1 MSNNDKILLY
11 LYKDIGLYW
20 ERVLSDENQRDRCSL
35 LKNKGLNTFFRSER
49 ISFVVTTL
57 SKVENLQ
64 LQPNELAYTDSQ
76 SSKVRSMIHHLRNS
90 IMHGLYKVGHD
101 NNKVWI
107 DFKNMSK
114 QLGKTTLRGK
124 VELSKLKDMMNII
137 RNY

>member
-1 MSNNDKILLY
+1 MSNNDKIILY

-20 ERVLSDENQRDRCSL
+20 EQFLSHENQRDRCSL
-35 LKNKGLNTFFRSER
+35 IKNKGLNTFFKSER

-57 SKVENLQ
+57 SKVESLQ

-90 IMHGLYKVGHD
+90 IMHGLYKIDHA

-107 DFKNMSK
+107 AFKDINR
-114 QLGKTTLRGK
+114 QLGKTTMRGS
-124 VELSKLKDMMNII
+124 VELSRLKDMMNII